1 MLWLERPMMAFEK
14 ANGYYSSTAYFI
26 AKVPRSALALL
37 LSIVDDE
44 GDDVDQ
50 HTSPLQPMCY
60 LA

>member
-37 LSIVDDE
+37 LSIV
-44 GDDVDQ
+44 
-50 HTSPLQPMCY
+50 
-60 LA
+60 